1 MKHSTL
7 QLTTFLG
14 TICLGLAV
22 SSSLQ
27 AADRKLPDTVT
38 FNAHIRPIMSNT
50 CFTCHGPDEEDNES
64 DYRLDSFEN
73 ATSQLS
79 SDESR
84 KGIVPDK
91 PDVSEVYQRIIGAS
105 DGDQMPPTDFR
116 HQLTD
121 YDKALFRKW
130 IEQGA
135 VYQQHWSY
143 SPLLKPQVPEPTVL
157 AEEVDNQIDAFVAA
171 RLETEGLTPAGV
183 ADKATLLRRLSLD
196 LTGLPPTLQDL
207 TNFQDD
213 RSTDA
218 YANQV
223 ERLLASPAFG
233 ERMASNWL
241 DLVRFADTVGF
252 HGDQNQ
258 RAFPYRDYVIGSFNN
273 NKPFNEFTTE
283 QIAGDLLP
291 NPTAQQLTATGFLR
305 LNMVTREGGAQPGEY
320 LAKYKADRV
329 RSVGTAF
336 MGATMGCCECHNHK
350 YDPYTAKD
358 FYSLGAFFDD
368 IQQWGVYSNYSYTP
382 NPDLQGFNNDYPFPP
397 ELRVQS
403 DSAVAEIKA
412 LQIERDH
419 LLAGALNLD
428 AAQIKTREQ
437 WAGTTDK
444 FLSSNPT
451 GWTILPADTVVA
463 THKTKAA
470 LLKDSSILLTGQ
482 GDPKEAI
489 TTEVTFSKASHV
501 SSLRLEVLPSP
512 EHSGYTGRSDS
523 GQFRVSVAA
532 SYLSANAQRL
542 ANTEPD
548 TNSPNTTDSKPT
560 TSTALKATALNATA
574 HKGTERKAAKPVE
587 RISQAIQWAH
597 AEADR
602 YSPDGFRSGSPKIDV
617 AKQWKSAPF
626 RWQLPKDEAKQ
637 AHTAVFQLAEPINAK
652 PGDRIVIKL
661 TTPDVGRFRI
671 SVSPFAN
678 VTAGWNAA
686 DQRTSN
692 AINMSSLQ
700 RTFDQQS
707 AVTSAWH
714 QATSK
719 ASQQNQIVKRY
730 QQKIAELR
738 SGLVMTLI
746 AQSVNADK
754 LPASKVLPRGDW
766 QDESGIP
773 APPAV
778 PHFLP
783 QPTNPDGRRLTRMDL
798 ANWLTSTDNP
808 LTARHFA
815 NRTWKQFF
823 GSGLSP
829 KLDDLGN
836 QGEWPSHP
844 LLLDW
849 LASEFIESGWDVKH
863 LVRVMVN
870 SKTYRRSASER
881 SDLAETDPYNRLL
894 AQQSAR
900 RLPAELVRDNALA
913 ISGLLRTD
921 YVGGPSIFPYQPAG
935 HYQNLQFPGRK
946 YQAST
951 DYRQYRRG
959 VYMHWQRTFLH
970 PMLVNFD
977 APSRDE
983 CTADRTTS
991 NSPQQALTLLNDPSF
1006 AEASVALA
1014 LRLQNLHADDDFA
1027 NLVKTGFQLAVARPA
1042 SDQESRSLQVL
1053 YQQQLQYF
1061 EANPEEAK
1069 QFLANLK
1076 APATSQTQS
1085 PAEKTAALAMVCRVI
1100 LNLHETITRY

>member
-1 MKHSTL
+1 MKHSTFK
-7 QLTTFLG
+7 LTAFVG
-14 TICLGLAV
+14 MIWLGLTLPPGL
-22 SSSLQ
+22 S
-27 AADRKLPDTVT
+27 AADRKLPDRVT

-50 CFTCHGPDEEDNES
+50 CFTCHGPDEEVNES
-64 DYRLDSFEN
+64 EYRLDTFEN
-73 ATSQLS
+73 ATQELA
-79 SDESR
+79 SDETM
-84 KGIVPDK
+84 KGVVPGK

-105 DGDQMPPTDFR
+105 DGEQMPPDSFR

-143 SPLLKPQVPEPTVL
+143 SPLSKPPVPELTVL
-157 AEEVDNQIDAFVAA
+157 ADEVDNQIDAFIAT
-171 RLETEGLTPAGV
+171 RLETEGLTPAAV

-207 TNFQDD
+207 TDFQDD
-213 RSTDA
+213 RSPDA
-218 YANQV
+218 YARQV
-223 ERLLASPAFG
+223 ERLLSSPAFG
-233 ERMASNWL
+233 ERMASTWL
-241 DLVRFADTVGF
+241 DMVRFADTVGF

-258 RAFPYRDYVIGSFNN
+258 RAFPYRDYVIRSFNE
-273 NKPFNEFTTE
+273 NKPFSEFVRE

-291 NPTAQQLTATGFLR
+291 SPTVQQLTATGFLR

-329 RSVGTAF
+329 RSIGTAF

-350 YDPYTAKD
+350 YDPFTAKD

-368 IQQWGVYSNYSYTP
+368 LQQWGVYSNYSYTP

-403 DSAVAEIKA
+403 GSAVAEIRA

-419 LLAGALNLD
+419 LLSAALKLE
-428 AAQIKTREQ
+428 AAAIKAREK
-437 WAGTTDK
+437 WAETTTG
-444 FLSSNPT
+444 FLSRNPT
-451 GWTILPADTVVA
+451 GWEILAADSVVA
-463 THKTKAA
+463 THTTKAA
-470 LLKDSSILLTGQ
+470 MQEDGSILLSGK
-482 GDPKEAI
+482 GDSKEVVS
-489 TTEVTFSKASHV
+489 TEITFSKAMKV
-501 SSLRLEVLPSP
+501 GSLRLEVLPSA
-512 EHSGYTGRSDS
+512 EHGGNTGRTDS

-532 SYLSANAQRL
+532 SFLSATSQIL
-542 ANTEPD
+542 AD
-548 TNSPNTTDSKPT
+548 TQSQIAVPQAENKSQPQ
-560 TSTALKATALNATA
+560 ATVRT
-574 HKGTERKAAKPVE
+574 AAKPADAV
-587 RISQAIQWAH
+587 SQPIQWAY

-602 YSPDGFRSGSPKIDV
+602 YSPDGFRSGAPKVDV
-617 AKQWKSAPF
+617 AKQWKSGPS

-637 AHTAVFQLAEPINAK
+637 AHTAIFQLAEPIDAK
-652 PGDRIVIKL
+652 PGDRFTVKL
-661 TTPDVGRFRI
+661 TTSDVGRFRLAA
-671 SVSPFAN
+671 SPFAN
-678 VTAGWNAA
+678 VIAGWDAV
-686 DQRTSN
+686 DDRTRG
-692 AINMSSLQ
+692 ALKASLPQ

-714 QATSK
+714 QATT
-719 ASQQNQIVKRY
+719 QTDQWNQIAHRY
-730 QQKIAELR
+730 QQKITELR
-738 SGLVMTLI
+738 AGLMMTLI
-746 AQSVNADK
+746 AQTIAADK
-754 LPASKVLPRGDW
+754 IPESRILPRGNW
-766 QDESGIP
+766 QDESGEA

-783 QPTNPDGRRLTRMDL
+783 QPRNPSGRRLSRLDL
-798 ANWLTSTDNP
+798 ANWLTSRENP
-808 LTARHFA
+808 MTARHFA

-823 GSGLSP
+823 GIGLSS

-844 LLLDW
+844 ELLDW
-849 LASEFIESGWDVKH
+849 LAAEFIDSGWDVKH
-863 LVRVMVN
+863 LVRVMVS
-870 SKTYRRSASER
+870 SKTYRRAAAER
-881 SDLAETDPYNRLL
+881 SDLAEIDPYNRLL
-894 AQQSAR
+894 AQQAAR

-935 HYQNLQFPGRK
+935 HYQNLQFPNRT
-946 YQAST
+946 YVAST
-951 DYRQYRRG
+951 DFRQYRRG

-983 CTADRTTS
+983 CTADRTAS

-1014 LRLQNLHADDDFA
+1014 LRLQNLHHVDDFA
-1027 NLVKTGFQLAVARPA
+1027 GLVKTGFKLAVARPA
-1042 SDQESRSLQVL
+1042 TEQEIHSLETL
-1053 YQQQLQYF
+1053 YRRQLKYF
-1061 EANPEEAK
+1061 QANPEEAT
-1069 QFLANLK
+1069 LCVMNLK
-1076 APATSQTQS
+1076 VPSLQASALKAAT
-1085 PAEKTAALAMVCRVI
+1085 AETAALAMVCRVI